1 MAFFGRGKN
10 KIQDL
15 EGIRDI
21 YNYYVLKNSDIYIID
36 YNIYRDILRSYY
48 KEVMSDILKLGY
60 EFKLP
65 FRFGSLHIIKRKINI
80 QKLDR
85 FGIDWVETI
94 KNNKVIHHLNLHSK
108 RFVYRFKWEK
118 ENTLIP
124 NLYFYKFVATRAN
137 KRELAMII
145 KNKQCDYFE

>member
-15 EGIRDI
+15 EGIRKV
-21 YNYYVLKNSDIYIID
+21 YNYYISKNA
-36 YNIYRDILRSYY
+36 NIYAVNYDVYKKILYTYY
-48 KEVMSDILKLGY
+48 KEMMSDILKLGY
-60 EFKLP
+60 ELKLP
-65 FRFGSLHIIKRKINI
+65 CRFGSIHIIKRKVNI

-94 KNNKVIHHLNLHSK
+94 KNKKVIHHLNLHSK

-137 KRELAMII
+137 KRELAKII
-145 KNKQCDYFE
+145 KNRQCDYFE